1 MGTAV
6 YSVRVNGKI
15 FPLCNTI
22 HTSVQIVCI
31 SLSEKADED
40 DSYQRATGF
49 SQLKPYANV
58 SVSALCNTY

>member
-6 YSVRVNGKI
+6 YSVRVKGMI
-15 FPLCNTI
+15 FPYVILFI
-22 HTSVQIVCI
+22 PVQIGCV

-49 SQLKPYANV
+49 SQHKLYANV